1 VGGGRLEN
9 ISAFGEGVYSRGGTL
24 KYIWIISAVKS
35 MQLL

>member
-24 KYIWIISAVKS
+24 KYI
-35 MQLL
+35 